1 MLLEEDHTL
10 GNALRY
16 MIMKESVWLRRLY
29 LMYADMFFCSPRV
42 EFCGYSAPHPSEDK
56 IHLRIQMYDRAS
68 AVEALI
74 DACSNLEAMTEVIE
88 QRYQESLDKKEYEV
102 VENDDPVVDW
112 DAVKAKA
119 SANREAK
126 AKAERA
132 KEQAAA
138 RR

>member
-1 MLLEEDHTL
+1 
-10 GNALRY
+10 
-16 MIMKESVWLRRLY
+16 
-29 LMYADMFFCSPRV
+29 
-42 EFCGYSAPHPSEDK
+42 
-56 IHLRIQMYDRAS
+56 MYDRAS

-119 SANREAK
+119 SANREEK